1 MAICN
6 GYFTYEEDIANQ
18 AVAFHIHTLL
28 DQDRQANQ
36 TRKDDRRGE
45 QASMYGVTIIM
56 IKKQISQ

>member
-18 AVAFHIHTLL
+18 AVISYTLL

-45 QASMYGVTIIM
+45 EASMYGVTIIM